1 MTFDP
6 IPTRRK
12 VGKKK
17 IVLLS
22 PFWRVQNF
30 SCCWVVLSRESR
42 ESDGRMFLFG
52 DTHASGVIRADS
64 VDGDEMGAL
73 EDKAQSSGSGLENGD

>member
-1 MTFDP
+1 
-6 IPTRRK
+6 
-12 VGKKK
+12 
-17 IVLLS
+17 
-22 PFWRVQNF
+22 
-30 SCCWVVLSRESR
+30 
-42 ESDGRMFLFG
+42 MFLFG